1 MRAAEYK
8 RVQGKDK
15 FSQALMQALSPR
27 VAAQLRHMV
36 ETQIAPL
43 GVRLPALYDAL
54 QAVPRAAFLPEP
66 LAALGL
72 MDEHVRLIDDSEGA
86 PRWLLRTAALAV
98 MIEMLAP
105 APTERGL
112 DIGCNCGYSTA
123 LLSLLGESAIGIE
136 ENPELA
142 ALAAQRL
149 EQCEAET
156 AAIIAGAHRAGHA
169 KSAPYDY
176 VLVNGS
182 CPLVT
187 DEPPPFARQLRP
199 GGRLVCGQFV
209 RGRAAAVLYRCIA
222 GAGTTSGSARV
233 QFVPLEERDLP
244 LPPLCGMEGAGRAR
258 EQGFAK
264 ARGFA

>member
-1 MRAAEYK
+1 
-8 RVQGKDK
+8 
-15 FSQALMQALSPR
+15 MQALSPR

-54 QAVPRAAFLPEP
+54 QAVPRTAFLPEP

-72 MDEHVRLIDDSEGA
+72 MDEHVRLTDGSNGSEGA

-149 EQCEAET
+149 EQCEVET

-222 GAGTTSGSARV
+222 AAGATSGSARV